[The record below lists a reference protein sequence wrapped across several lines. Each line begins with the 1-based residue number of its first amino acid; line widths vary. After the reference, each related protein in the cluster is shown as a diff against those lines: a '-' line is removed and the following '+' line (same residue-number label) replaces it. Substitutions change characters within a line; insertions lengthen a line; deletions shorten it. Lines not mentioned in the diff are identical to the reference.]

1 MHTPPRMSKLRMASA
16 EANNGVLGRLKI
28 INARPPA
35 GHKNVFLKTLKQ
47 GLKCGKD
54 QFECVSSMEFDG
66 GTFVDDAGK
75 ALMQRS

>member
-1 MHTPPRMSKLRMASA
+1 MHTPPHASKLMKKST
-16 EANNGVLGRLKI
+16 EADHRVLGRLKI

-47 GLKCGKD
+47 GLKCGKV